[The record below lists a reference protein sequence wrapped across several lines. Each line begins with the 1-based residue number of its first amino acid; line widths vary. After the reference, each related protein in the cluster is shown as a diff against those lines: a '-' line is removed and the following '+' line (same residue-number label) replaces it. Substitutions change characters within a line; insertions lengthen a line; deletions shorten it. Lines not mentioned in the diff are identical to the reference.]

1 LTGAREITM
10 RRRRPRTGLMAALC
24 GFTAGV
30 VTQAACRPPAPISG
44 AGTHDR
50 VTMTGCVTSLTR
62 TVGTDGHQNGLSH
75 VTRYVLTNT
84 GARASGSTGAVRT
97 TAAAAPD
104 PSTSAFW
111 LDASDSQAGSYVGNG
126 VEIQGTLEGNRSV
139 STADSQSRMRPTRI
153 ELLRDSGSLP
163 ELPVVKVESIR
174 PITLHC
180 FN

>member
-1 LTGAREITM
+1 VTDAQEIAM
-10 RRRRPRTGLMAALC
+10 RRRHRRTGLIVVLF
-24 GFTAGV
+24 GFTIGD

-44 AGTHDR
+44 AAIHER
-50 VTMTGCVTSLTR
+50 VTVTGCVTSLTR

-75 VTRYVLTNT
+75 GTRYVLT
-84 GARASGSTGAVRT
+84 STGSGASSPTGVVSRAG
-97 TAAAAPD
+97 AAD
-104 PSTSAFW
+104 SHPSTSAFW
-111 LDASDSQAGSYVGNG
+111 LDASDSQAGSYVGNR

-139 STADSQSRMRPTRI
+139 STADSQSRMRPTRL
-153 ELLRDSGSLP
+153 EFLRDSGSLP